1 MKLEP
6 VVDLIDMYKGL
17 LNDVSFWFQASFHV
31 FHAYPQG
38 SEIYI
43 YIYNNISFFQLEK
56 ETYLPN

>member
-43 YIYNNISFFQLEK
+43 YIQ
-56 ETYLPN
+56 

>member
-38 SEIYI
+38 SDI